1 MSTPPI
7 LIDGPISA
15 EDGSLTGPT
24 TPLYFS
30 EESTVTTET
39 DTQPQDIPTQDSED
53 TLLAPIAGQQS
64 IRASGTIQGSF
75 LRRNR
80 EFLPRYSDEE
90 LFDEDGINYTPE
102 NAYRL
107 YAFLL
112 ESLVMPE
119 QGQGYR
125 VGDTIRNEVFEPSS
139 ESFGVIFDNVT
150 HEYTSGE
157 GFRGSWSLSG
167 QVADGVQNTTNR
179 KKYID
184 SQKDKVTKFDKEFTT
199 IQTASTLIE
208 LGEVTKMRRE
218 RDIDLNVSDLIHQ
231 QEKKDAVN
239 IAAAE
244 SGVKESVNVEGRIAD
259 QQTSKS
265 LETVASE
272 IELDI
277 HGERAILFDSITARA
292 NPCAVSDSSS
302 TFVSG
307 NPNVVEYRI
316 EVDIGNA
323 PSTTELNA
331 PSNEEETTEEE
342 EGFFEEIFDDLFNL

>member
-15 EDGSLTGPT
+15 EDGSFSGPT

-30 EESTVTTET
+30 DESTVATET

-53 TLLAPIAGQQS
+53 TLLAPIAGKQS

-75 LRRNR
+75 LKRNR
-80 EFLPRYSDEE
+80 EFLPSYSDI
-90 LFDEDGINYTPE
+90 DYTPE

-119 QGQGYR
+119 QGQGNR
-125 VGDTIRNEVFEPSS
+125 VDDRIRNEVFEPSS

-167 QVADGVQNTTNR
+167 QIADGVQNTTNR
-179 KKYID
+179 RNYVD
-184 SQKDKVTKFDKEFTT
+184 SQKVKVTRFDKEFTT
-199 IQTASTLIE
+199 IQTASTLIK

-218 RDIDLNVSDLIHQ
+218 RDINLNISDLIHQ

-239 IAAAE
+239 IAAIDT
-244 SGVKESVNVEGRIAD
+244 GVKESVNVEGRIAD
-259 QQTSKS
+259 QQTSKD

-277 HGERAILFDSITARA
+277 HGEQAILFDSITARA

-323 PSTTELNA
+323 PITDELNA
-331 PSNEEETTEEE
+331 PGNEEETSEDDE
-342 EGFFEEIFDDLFNL
+342 EGFFERLLNL

>member
-39 DTQPQDIPTQDSED
+39 DTQPQDIPTQDSQD

-80 EFLPRYSDEE
+80 EFLPNYSDI
-90 LFDEDGINYTPE
+90 DYTPE

-119 QGQGYR
+119 QGQGNR
-125 VGDTIRNEVFEPSS
+125 IDDKIRDEVFEPTS

-179 KKYID
+179 KRYVD
-184 SQKDKVTKFDKEFTT
+184 SQKDKVTNFDKEFTT

-218 RDIDLNVSDLIHQ
+218 RDINLNISDLIHQ

-239 IAAAE
+239 IAAIE

-277 HGERAILFDSITARA
+277 HGEQAILFDSITARA

-323 PSTTELNA
+323 PSATELNA
-331 PSNEEETTEEE
+331 PGNEEEETTEDEQ
-342 EGFFEEIFDDLFNL
+342 GFFERLLNL

>member
-15 EDGSLTGPT
+15 EDGSFSGPT

-30 EESTVTTET
+30 DESTVATET

-53 TLLAPIAGQQS
+53 TLLAPIAGKQS

-75 LRRNR
+75 LKRNR
-80 EFLPRYSDEE
+80 EFLPSYSDI
-90 LFDEDGINYTPE
+90 DYTPE

-119 QGQGYR
+119 QGQGNR
-125 VGDTIRNEVFEPSS
+125 VDDRIRNEVFEPSS

-167 QVADGVQNTTNR
+167 QIADGVQNTTDRRN
-179 KKYID
+179 YVD
-184 SQKDKVTKFDKEFTT
+184 SQKVKVTRFDKEFTT
-199 IQTASTLIE
+199 IQTASTLIK

-218 RDIDLNVSDLIHQ
+218 RDINLNISDLIHQ

-239 IAAAE
+239 IAAIDT
-244 SGVKESVNVEGRIAD
+244 GVKESVNVEGRIAD
-259 QQTSKS
+259 QQTSKD

-277 HGERAILFDSITARA
+277 HGEQAILFDSITARA

-307 NPNVVEYRI
+307 NPNVVEYGLR
-316 EVDIGNA
+316 
-323 PSTTELNA
+323 STLEMLRLRMNSTLRVMKKRRA
-331 PSNEEETTEEE
+331 KTTKKDSLR
-342 EGFFEEIFDDLFNL
+342 GY

>member
-15 EDGSLTGPT
+15 EDGSLAGPT

-39 DTQPQDIPTQDSED
+39 DTQPQDVPTQDSDD

-80 EFLPRYSDEE
+80 EFLPRYSNEE
-90 LFDEDGINYTPE
+90 LFDEDGVSYTPE

-167 QVADGVQNTTNR
+167 QVADGVQNTKNR
-179 KKYID
+179 KRYID
-184 SQKDKVTKFDKEFTT
+184 SQKVKVTKFDKDFTT
-199 IQTASTLIE
+199 IQSGGLE
-208 LGEVTKMRRE
+208 VKLGEVTKMRRE
-218 RDIDLNVSDLIHQ
+218 RDINLNVSDLIHQ

-239 IAAAE
+239 IAAIE
-244 SGVKESVNVEGRIAD
+244 SGVKESISIEGRIAD
-259 QQTSKS
+259 QQTSKD
-265 LETVASE
+265 LDTVASQ

-277 HGERAILFDSITARA
+277 HGQQATLFDSITAREQE
-292 NPCAVSDSSS
+292 CAVSDSSS
-302 TFVSG
+302 TFISG

-323 PSTTELNA
+323 PSTNELNA
-331 PSNEEETTEEE
+331 PSNEEETTEEDE
-342 EGFFEEIFDDLFNL
+342 EGFFEDLFNL